1 MSKKDLVLFNVN
13 DVRIEKTEEGT
24 LVVSSRIIAEQLGK
38 EHKNVVRDLEKI
50 LESSVVS
57 DLRPLIISSEYKDL
71 QNKPRKQYLL
81 TKKGFTL
88 YMFNIQGYNEFKLA
102 YINEFERMQNEL
114 NNPYKVPTNF
124 TEALQLALD
133 LQKEKVQLTIENAE
147 MKPKAEF
154 VDNTFIPRE
163 GSILVRDFAKLIYNA
178 VTSEFGE
185 KKLYEFL
192 RQNKLVT
199 KANTPMQK
207 YVEMGI
213 FEMKNSSN
221 NGTRLV
227 TYITNKG
234 QTYLYNKIK
243 DSDVNK
249 G

>member
-1 MSKKDLVLFNVN
+1 MSKKDLVLFNAN
-13 DVRIEKTEEGT
+13 DVRIERNEEGT

-38 EHKNVVRDLEKI
+38 QHKHVLTEIRNLAAETSDTKI
-50 LESSVVS
+50 LENFIENSYEN
-57 DLRPLIISSEYKDL
+57 RGKEY
-71 QNKPRKQYLL
+71 PEFLL

-114 NNPYKVPTNF
+114 NNPYRVPTNF

-243 DSDVNK
+243 ESGVNK

>member
-1 MSKKDLVLFNVN
+1 MSKKDLVLFNAN
-13 DVRIEKTEEGT
+13 DVRIERTEVGT

-38 EHKNVVRDLEKI
+38 RHSDMLEQIDKI
-50 LESSVVS
+50 LENGDFRS
-57 DLRPLIISSEYKDL
+57 LIIASTYEVSGQSRKYKE
-71 QNKPRKQYLL
+71 YLL
-81 TKKGFTL
+81 TEEGFTL

-102 YINEFERMQNEL
+102 YINEFERMQNDL

-243 DSDVNK
+243 ESEANK

>member
-1 MSKKDLVLFNVN
+1 MSKKDLVLFNAN
-13 DVRIEKTEEGT
+13 DVRIERNSEGT
-24 LVVSSRIIAEQLGK
+24 LVVSSRVIAEQLGK
-38 EHKNVVRDLEKI
+38 RHSDMLEQIERI
-50 LESSVVS
+50 LENGDFRS
-57 DLRPLIISSEYKDL
+57 LIISSTYEVSGQTRKYKE
-71 QNKPRKQYLL
+71 YLL
-81 TKKGFTL
+81 TEKGFTL

-243 DSDVNK
+243 ESEVNK